1 MNRKLPLL
9 QSEGKYV
16 EASKIMYVLVP
27 ELIKTRDELEQ
38 KIQSRKNR
46 LIKEVVDAEEV
57 ADIVSK

>member
-1 MNRKLPLL
+1 MNWNK
-9 QSEGKYV
+9 
-16 EASKIMYVLVP
+16 
-27 ELIKTRDELEQ
+27 